1 MVEAGGRVLGVDVGG
16 RRFGLAMADPTGVL
30 ASPVATFEGTEAVLA
45 AMVELAQ
52 RHRIQRIVV
61 GLPRLM
67 SGVRGAAARQ
77 ATAFAVRAA
86 ARTGLPVELWDERL
100 STAAVARYAESSR
113 KPRRPRE
120 GTDALAAAVILQS
133 FLDYWRAGAARAG
146 GSL

>member
-1 MVEAGGRVLGVDVGG
+1 VGE

-30 ASPVATFEGTEAVLA
+30 ASPVGTFEGSEAALV

-52 RHRIQRIVV
+52 RHGIRRIVV

-67 SGVRGAAARQ
+67 SGVRGSAARQ

-100 STAAVARYAESSR
+100 STVAVARYAEPSR
-113 KPRRPRE
+113 KPRRPRQ

-133 FLDYWRAGAARAG
+133 FLDYWQAGLTRAGH
-146 GSL
+146 SL